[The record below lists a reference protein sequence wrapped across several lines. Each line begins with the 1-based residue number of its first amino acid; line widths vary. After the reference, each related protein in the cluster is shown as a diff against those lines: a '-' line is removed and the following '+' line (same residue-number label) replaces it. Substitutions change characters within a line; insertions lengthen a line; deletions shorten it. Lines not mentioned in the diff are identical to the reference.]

1 VLEVLNK
8 IIKKQ
13 QEEEEKMN
21 NSRGKKM
28 K

>member
-13 QEEEEKMN
+13 QEEEEKMK